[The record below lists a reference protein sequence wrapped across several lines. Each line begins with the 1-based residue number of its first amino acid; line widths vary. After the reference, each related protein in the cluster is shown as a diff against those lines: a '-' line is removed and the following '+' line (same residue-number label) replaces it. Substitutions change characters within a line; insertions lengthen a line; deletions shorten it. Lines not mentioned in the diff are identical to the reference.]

1 MLFRFILMSL
11 TCFAIASSNANAEVK
26 IPKNLNSLQSSEKSQ
41 NFADKLAS
49 FAREKINISHAAKS
63 LLSGQI
69 NHSVLPQSSISDVS
83 ENIAQELSKEHHKS
97 HKISTGV
104 GYQRNGNYMTLTPT
118 GQANLLGNPLYELDL
133 FANGQLI
140 GRYMTVSG
148 RAYTQN
154 RDRNRSGTE
163 APLPDGRYKVATA
176 ATRGSI
182 PEAGDRFLP
191 IQPLFSTGR
200 SSLGIHYDPSFNKNN
215 GEDGTSGCVALT
227 NREDLSQVLEYVHTY
242 RPEFLDVTIR

>member
-1 MLFRFILMSL
+1 MSL
-11 TCFAIASSNANAEVK
+11 TCLAIASSNANAEVK
-26 IPKNLNSLQSSEKSQ
+26 ATKNINSLQSLGNFQ
-41 NFADKLAS
+41 NLADKLAS
-49 FAREKINISHAAKS
+49 VAGEKINSSNTAKS
-63 LLSGQI
+63 LVSGEK
-69 NHSVLPQSSISDVS
+69 NHSASPESSISDVS
-83 ENIAQELSKEHHKS
+83 DNIAIQVLSKGNKKS
-97 HKISTGV
+97 HKVSTEL
-104 GYQRNGNYMTLTPT
+104 GYQRNSNYMTLTPT
-118 GQANLLGNPLYELDL
+118 GQANSLGNPLYELRL

-191 IQPLFSTGR
+191 IQPLFSTWR
-200 SSLGIHYDPSFNKNN
+200 SSLGIHYDPSFNQNN

>member
-1 MLFRFILMSL
+1 MSL
-11 TCFAIASSNANAEVK
+11 TCLAIASSNANAEVK
-26 IPKNLNSLQSSEKSQ
+26 ATKNINSLQSLGNSQ
-41 NFADKLAS
+41 NLADKLAS
-49 FAREKINISHAAKS
+49 VAGEKINSSNTAKS
-63 LLSGQI
+63 LVSGEK
-69 NHSVLPQSSISDVS
+69 NHSASPESSISDVS
-83 ENIAQELSKEHHKS
+83 DNIAIQVLSKGNKKS
-97 HKISTGV
+97 HKVSTEL
-104 GYQRNGNYMTLTPT
+104 GYQRNSNYMTLTPT
-118 GQANLLGNPLYELDL
+118 GQANSLGNPLYELRL

-176 ATRGSI
+176 TTRGSI

-200 SSLGIHYDPSFNKNN
+200 SSLGIHYDPSFNQNN

-227 NREDLSQVLEYVHTY
+227 NREDLSRVLEYVHTY
-242 RPEFLDVTIR
+242 RPQFLDVAIR